1 MLIFLRMP
9 TKTKHKIVAHDLNEW
24 AARVVEAT
32 TGVKVPHDIVEQEIR
47 KIAEEK
53 AAAKAKDAHEPPKNA
68 AAVALGRL
76 GGLKGG
82 KARAE
87 ALSPKKRSEIAKK
100 AAKVRWERKEEIVKL
115 HQKGFTIRQIAKEM
129 NISTDAVKLAMPG
142 IHSEPLAG

>member
-1 MLIFLRMP
+1 MH
-9 TKTKHKIVAHDLNEW
+9 TVQKAKKIAASDLNEW

-32 TGVKVPHDIVEQEIR
+32 TGVRVPHDIVEQEIR

-53 AAAKAKDAHEPPKNA
+53 SAGISDDASEPPKNA

-87 ALSPKKRSEIAKK
+87 ALTAKQRSKIAAK
-100 AAKVRWERKEEIVKL
+100 AAKMRWETKEKILRLHSQSVTTNEIASKL
-115 HQKGFTIRQIAKEM
+115 GISVETVNKAKQALKKGR
-129 NISTDAVKLAMPG
+129 
-142 IHSEPLAG
+142 